1 MKSLGQIQLNKIN
14 PSEKYI
20 VIHTVK
26 FPMEEPETEVS
37 VETGE
42 EIMDTFMEA
51 YEDLDELFG
60 DELFEEIEFHL
71 TNSPEQISIY
81 LMP

>member
-51 YEDLDELFG
+51 YEDLDELF
-60 DELFEEIEFHL
+60 EEIEFHL